1 MSLIYINPYSFAAPW
16 TPALITTA
24 IWLDASD
31 SSTITE
37 SGGVVSQWDDKSG
50 NGRHFTQA
58 TVANRPTFES
68 AVQNGLSAVKF
79 VNGPGAGATRQFIG
93 NTSYTNAAN
102 QITLFSVHRNLSG
115 ASGANIFGR
124 LFSFASSTQQDYNN
138 TAGITLLYGV
148 TTGIAL
154 YRNNATIA
162 STAAI
167 NDTWCVVDAERDA
180 GNGSVSLN
188 GNTRVT
194 GSTSTANFNIQRS
207 RIGNDF
213 AAADS
218 GMQGWIGENIAIS
231 GVIDASTTE
240 KMQGYLAWKW
250 GLTGSLPGGHPYKNA
265 APTA

>member
-1 MSLIYINPYSFAAPW
+1 MSVIYVNPYSFAAPW
-16 TPALITTA
+16 TPAQITTA
-24 IWLDASD
+24 IWLDAAD

-79 VNGPGAGATRQFIG
+79 VNGPSGGATRQFVSNTAYT
-93 NTSYTNAAN
+93 NTSN
-102 QITLFSVHRNLSG
+102 QITLFSVHRNLSQ
-115 ASGANIFGR
+115 SGANQYGR
-124 LFSFASSTQQDYNN
+124 LFSFAAALSKDFDNN
-138 TAGITLLYGV
+138 NGIILTYGVTSGITLF
-148 TTGIAL
+148 
-154 YRNNATIA
+154 RNNASIA

-167 NDTWCVVDAERDA
+167 SDTWCIVDAVRDA

-188 GNTRVT
+188 GDTRVT
-194 GSTSTANFNIQRS
+194 GSTSAANFNIARS
-207 RIGNDF
+207 RIGNDTELD
-213 AAADS
+213 DS
-218 GMQGWIGENIAIS
+218 GIQGWVGENIAIS